1 MMSSF
6 LCGLCDNFEGF
17 ASGLFLIAAPM
28 KEVYACRSG
37 LKNGK
42 ITVPLSKN
50 SNMLRLSLEALQ
62 IVDAIDRRGSFSAAG
77 KELHRVPSTI
87 SYTVGKLEDD
97 LGVQVFERN
106 GPRVELTRAGREL
119 LKEGRYLLKAAQD
132 LEHRV
137 RRVASGWE
145 TELAIGHDSMF
156 SSLAFDADIRAFYGV
171 AQQTRLRI
179 VREALSGTWEALLDR
194 RVDLVVGAPGDGP
207 AGGGYVSQPIGSL
220 RWVFAVAPDHPLATL
235 PGALGRNDL
244 QHYRPTVMAD
254 SARQLASRTVGLLLG
269 QAPLT
274 LPDPTSKLQYQLA
287 GLGFGFL
294 PEPCARAA
302 IAAGLLVEKAV
313 EEPKPD
319 ETFYL
324 AWRTGEG
331 GAALNWWLER
341 MRRPMVF
348 EQLCLYLPQPLPH
361 HEPLATGQE
370 RRDV

>member
-1 MMSSF
+1 
-6 LCGLCDNFEGF
+6 
-17 ASGLFLIAAPM
+17 
-28 KEVYACRSG
+28 
-37 LKNGK
+37 
-42 ITVPLSKN
+42 
-50 SNMLRLSLEALQ
+50 MLRLSLEALQ

-220 RWVFAVAPDHPLATL
+220 RWVFAVAPGHPLATL
-235 PGALGRNDL
+235 PGPLGRNDL
-244 QHYRPTVMAD
+244 QHYRAIVMAD
-254 SARQLASRTVGLLLG
+254 SARQMAPRTVGLLLG
-269 QAPLT
+269 QDTLT
-274 LPDPTSKLQYQLA
+274 VPDMTSKLQYQLA

-331 GAALNWWLER
+331 GAALNWWLDR
-341 MRRPMVF
+341 MRQPRLF
-348 EQLCLYLPQPLPH
+348 ERLCLHLPQPLPH
-361 HEPLATGQE
+361 HVPLATTQVLH
-370 RRDV
+370 DI